1 MEKIADIFL
10 RGYSISKDQM
20 LSRIRR
26 GNTFETF
33 TYSQVLEM
41 IKSIGGYLKSK
52 GFVKGDRAAI
62 LGENCPEWGIS
73 YLGIQWAGGVCVP
86 LDARASPY
94 DWEHF
99 MRHSECKFIFVSERF
114 VSDIL
119 EIKDKIESLKGIISF
134 PNGKE
139 STFSFKEVSF
149 FKEKLEYPVDRD
161 ENELAIILYTSG
173 TTGTSKGVMLSH
185 KNIISNIEAV
195 LKVFDFNENDHL
207 FSVLPIHHVF
217 EGTCGF
223 LAPLYVG
230 AKITYARSL
239 KPTELLEDLRETEPT
254 IFLTVPLLLE
264 KLFNGIQKN
273 IKSLSPGKKA
283 FFKFMSLLTNFLDPI
298 TREKTSKIFFK
309 TVRERIGFGK
319 IRYIISGGAA
329 LPPWVGRGFKKL
341 GFPIYQ
347 GYGLSETSP
356 VVSVNPPKGK
366 NKIESVGP
374 PIPGVE
380 VKIMDPDENGI
391 GEIAVKGD
399 IVMLGYYK
407 DKKAT
412 EKVFKDG
419 WFLTG
424 DLGYIDEDGYIHI
437 TGRKKSVIVTKGGK
451 NIYPEEIEEKLLES
465 PFIKEC
471 IVLAKIHP
479 KTKTEIIHAIIYPNY
494 EEIDSRAKELN
505 VDVTEDLVREWI
517 EKEIEEVNKKLADY
531 KKIRSF
537 SLRDE
542 EFPKTTTQKIKR
554 YLFEEGGIE
563 I

>member
-1 MEKIADIFL
+1 MQKIADILL
-10 RGYSISKDQM
+10 RGYSISKDSM
-20 LSRIRR
+20 FARIRR
-26 GNTFETF
+26 GKEFQVF

-41 IKSIGGYLKSK
+41 VKGVGGYLKSK
-52 GFVKGDRAAI
+52 GFEKGDRAAI
-62 LGENCPEWGIS
+62 LGENCPEWAIS
-73 YLGIQWAGGVCVP
+73 YFGIQWAGGVCVP
-86 LDARASPY
+86 LDSRAAPV

-99 MRHSECKFIFVSERF
+99 LRHSESKFIFVSNRYLD
-114 VSDIL
+114 DIL
-119 EIKDKIESLKGIISF
+119 EIKEKVENLQEIITFPEPREGASF
-134 PNGKE
+134 LNE
-139 STFSFKEVSF
+139 VASFKD
-149 FKEKLEYPVDRD
+149 KLEVPVDRD
-161 ENELAIILYTSG
+161 PDELAIILYTSG

-185 KNIISNIEAV
+185 RNIIADIEAI
-195 LKVFDFNENDHL
+195 LKVFEFTEKDHL

-223 LAPLYVG
+223 LTPVYVG

-239 KPTELLEDLRETEPT
+239 KPNELLEDLRETEPT
-254 IFLTVPLLLE
+254 IFLSVPLLLE
-264 KLFNGIQKN
+264 KLYLGIQKN
-273 IKSLSPGKKA
+273 IKKLPPLKKTIFKALSGIANVLNPVTGGKASKA
-283 FFKFMSLLTNFLDPI
+283 LFKSV
-298 TREKTSKIFFK
+298 REKM
-309 TVRERIGFGK
+309 GFGR
-319 IRYIISGGAA
+319 IRYIVSGGAA
-329 LPPWVGRGFKKL
+329 LPPWVGKGYEKF

-356 VVSVNPPKGK
+356 VVSVNPPEK
-366 NKIESVGP
+366 NKLESVGP
-374 PIPGVE
+374 PVPGVE
-380 VKIMDPDENGI
+380 VKIFDPDENGI

-412 EKVFKDG
+412 EKVFRDG

-424 DLGYIDEDGYIHI
+424 DLGYIDEDGYIYI
-437 TGRKKSVIVTKGGK
+437 TGRKKSVIVTRGGK
-451 NIYPEEIEEKLLES
+451 NIYPEEIEEKLLQS
-465 PFIKEC
+465 PLVKEC
-471 IVLAKIHP
+471 LALARIHP
-479 KTKTEIIHAIIYPNY
+479 KTKTEMIHVIIYPDY
-494 EEIDSRAKELN
+494 EEIDNRAKEQG
-505 VDVTEDLVREWI
+505 VDVTEDLIKEWI